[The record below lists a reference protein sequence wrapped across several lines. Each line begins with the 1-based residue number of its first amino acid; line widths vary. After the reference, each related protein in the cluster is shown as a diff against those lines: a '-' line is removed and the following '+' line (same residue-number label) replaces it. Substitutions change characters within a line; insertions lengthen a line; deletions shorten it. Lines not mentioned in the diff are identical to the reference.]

1 MGALANYKSYSYLKY
16 SIYTNKVIPIGLYAV
31 GAAAFIL
38 VMIFSTV
45 YTWRKVKRGNICE
58 ELRQEAVQEKWWPGS
73 FKKGASTNDFV
84 GGPNSA
90 GSCQV
95 LYCHSYFERPATT
108 SRLVKHIVSAPV
120 TFSKKN
126 VERYGLS
133 FSKLLKIKLA
143 IKFSLMYNNKI
154 ENIYF

>member
-58 ELRQEAVQEKWWPGS
+58 ELRQEAVQGRWQPGSFWIPGGDEVYPGS

-84 GGPNSA
+84 GEPNSA
-90 GSCQV
+90 GSCQAP
-95 LYCHSYFERPATT
+95 YCHSYFERPTTT
-108 SRLVKHIVSAPV
+108 SRLVKHIVSALV
-120 TFSKKN
+120 TLSKKECWK
-126 VERYGLS
+126 VRLI
-133 FSKLLKIKLA
+133 FSKLK
-143 IKFSLMYNNKI
+143 NRTCN
-154 ENIYF
+154 